1 MAGEKIAPGH
11 QRPGG
16 TTVTT
21 TETTNAQSEGAAAY
35 GNALSIERNGI
46 NVIGESE
53 RKGNPR
59 DLFWPW
65 CASNIS
71 VLGLSYAAFV
81 LYFGLSFWQA
91 LFASLVGTIISFL
104 LVGLVS
110 LAGKRGSAP
119 TMALSRASFG
129 VYGTALPGLVSYLI
143 LVGWETVLVAL
154 STLATATVFKEL
166 GWSSGD
172 VTKVIAF
179 LVVAALIVVVG
190 VLGFDLIMRLQRW
203 LTYVTVVMTVGYIAF
218 TVDELDFGR
227 ISDMPG
233 GSSQAVIGAFVF
245 MMTAFGLSWVNS
257 AADYSRYLPRT
268 ASSRGVVGWTTFGG
282 AIAPVILLIY
292 GLMLIGSQPPDS
304 GMIAAIA
311 VDPIGALATLLP
323 NWFLLIYVIV
333 AVAGL
338 VAGAVLDI
346 YSSGLALLT
355 LGAPVPRWVA
365 ALIDGVIMILGAIYI
380 VWIADDFLGP
390 FMGFLITLG
399 VPITAWCG
407 IFLADLALRWRDYDD
422 AALFNPRGLYGAVNW
437 APIALMVIS
446 TVVGWGLVVN
456 GAKGFHWQGYFLGPL
471 GLGGKEGSWAFANLG
486 VAFAFFF
493 SSYGYYVLCSNRVR
507 RQETAPDRD

>member
-1 MAGEKIAPGH
+1 
-11 QRPGG
+11 
-16 TTVTT
+16 VTT
-21 TETTNAQSEGAAAY
+21 RQTDGAAAY

-46 NVIGESE
+46 NVIGEGE
-53 RKGNPR
+53 RKGTPR

-65 CASNIS
+65 FASNIS

-91 LFASLVGTIISFL
+91 FFASVIGTVLSFL

-129 VYGTALPGLVSYLI
+129 VYGVALPGLVSYLI

-179 LVVAALIVVVG
+179 LVVAALIVVAG

-203 LTYVTVVMTVGYIAF
+203 LTYITLVMTVGYIAF
-218 TVDELDFGR
+218 TIDELDFGR
-227 ISDMPG
+227 VGDMQS
-233 GSSQAVIGAFVF
+233 GSSQAVVGAFVL
-245 MMTAFGLSWVNS
+245 MMTAFGLSWANS

-268 ASSRGVVGWTTFGG
+268 ASSRGVVGWTTFGS
-282 AIAPVILLIY
+282 AAAPVVLVVY
-292 GLMLIGSQPPDS
+292 GLLLIGSQPPES
-304 GMIAAIA
+304 GMIDA
-311 VDPIGALATLLP
+311 VAGDPIGALATLLP
-323 NWFLLIYVIV
+323 DWFLLIYVIV

-355 LGAPVPRWVA
+355 LGLPAPRWVA
-365 ALIDGVIMILGAIYI
+365 ALIDGIVMIVGAIYI

-390 FMGFLITLG
+390 FQGFLITLG
-399 VPITAWCG
+399 VPIASWCG
-407 IFLADLALRWRDYDD
+407 IFLADLALRWRAYDD
-422 AALFNPRGLYGAVNW
+422 VALFDPRGVYRNVNW
-437 APIALMVIS
+437 PPIALMVVS
-446 TVVGWGLVVN
+446 AVVGWGLVVN
-456 GAKGFHWQGYFLGPL
+456 TADGFHWQGYFLDSL
-471 GLGGKEGSWAFANLG
+471 GLGGKDGNWAFANLG

-493 SSYGYYVLCSNRVR
+493 SNYGYYVLCGNRVR
-507 RQETAPDRD
+507 RQEREPGRDRAGSREGAVGD